1 MTGVPRLPI
10 TQAAASAP
18 LPGSAWTGKVEC
30 VTHVRGQLP
39 EMLRQLH
46 SLGLFGGQEG
56 ACGGEGSE
64 TPKRQGLAT

>member
-10 TQAAASAP
+10 TQTATSAP
-18 LPGSAWTGKVEC
+18 FPESAWTGKTER

-39 EMLRQLH
+39 EMLRQLY

-56 ACGGEGSE
+56 ACAGEGRE
-64 TPKRQGLAT
+64 TPKR